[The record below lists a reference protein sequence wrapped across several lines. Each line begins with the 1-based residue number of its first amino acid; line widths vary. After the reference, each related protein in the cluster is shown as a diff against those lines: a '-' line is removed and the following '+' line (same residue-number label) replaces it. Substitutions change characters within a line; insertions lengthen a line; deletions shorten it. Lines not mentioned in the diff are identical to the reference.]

1 MITPM
6 VRIIRTRI
14 RESVEQMA
22 PLPFSLNRWK
32 PLTLYLITKI
42 QDLVRQDLV
51 GLDPSSV
58 RLTGNLDASK
68 EEPKR
73 HASPPSSSTSSS
85 VPSRSSFRYSSRR
98 MFREIRDTRRKD
110 VDDDNDVEF
119 LIFPVSPSPRPSF
132 LSRPVLLYPSY
143 SPPRFS
149 VLLLLYAGKP
159 PLNSLGH

>member
-22 PLPFSLNRWK
+22 LLPYPLNRWQ

-42 QDLVRQDLV
+42 QDLVD
-51 GLDPSSV
+51 LDPSSV

-110 VDDDNDVEF
+110 DNDVDDDNDVEF

>member
-1 MITPM
+1 M

-14 RESVEQMA
+14 RESVEQMV
-22 PLPFSLNRWK
+22 PLPFPLNRWQS
-32 PLTLYLITKI
+32 LTLYLITKI

-73 HASPPSSSTSSS
+73 HTSPPSSSTSSS
-85 VPSRSSFRYSSRR
+85 VPSRSSFRSSRR
-98 MFREIRDTRRKD
+98 MFREIRDTRRKDDND

-132 LSRPVLLYPSY
+132 LSVPSY
-143 SPPRFS
+143 SIPLILHLGSQFS
-149 VLLLLYAGKP
+149 CYSMPG
-159 PLNSLGH
+159 SLH

>member
-22 PLPFSLNRWK
+22 LLPYPLNRWQ

-42 QDLVRQDLV
+42 QDLVD
-51 GLDPSSV
+51 LDPSSV

-110 VDDDNDVEF
+110 DNDVDDDNDVEF

-132 LSRPVLLYPSY
+132 LSVPSY
-143 SPPRFS
+143 SIPLILHLGSQFS
-149 VLLLLYAGKP
+149 CYSMPG
-159 PLNSLGH
+159 SLH

>member
-22 PLPFSLNRWK
+22 PLPFSLNRWQ

-51 GLDPSSV
+51 DLDPSSV

-110 VDDDNDVEF
+110 DNDVDDDNDVEF
-119 LIFPVSPSPRPSF
+119 LIFSVSPSPRPSF
-132 LSRPVLLYPSY
+132 LSVPSY
-143 SPPRFS
+143 SIPLILHLGSQFS
-149 VLLLLYAGKP
+149 CYSMPG
-159 PLNSLGH
+159 SLH